1 MLHIFKLKTMSTK
14 NILILGTLLFASV
27 SLFAQGKKDNKKEGK
42 ENEKKETKMSA
53 KEEKEQKAW
62 MAYMTPG
69 EMHKMLV
76 NSKGDW
82 HENLTFWMAPGG
94 EPMQAESDCT
104 NKMILGDRYQE
115 SIHTGMMMGMPFE
128 GRGTIG
134 YDNAKKTFQ
143 STWVDN
149 MGTGIM
155 YLEGKYKEGSK
166 TITLKGTAVDPMTG
180 KTENVRHTLKFIDD
194 KTQLMEMYMTKDGKE
209 FKNME
214 IKFTKKS

>member
-1 MLHIFKLKTMSTK
+1 MNSK

-27 SLFAQGKKDNKKEGK
+27 SLFAQGKKDSKKEGK
-42 ENEKKETKMSA
+42 GSEKKETKMTA

-69 EMHKMLV
+69 EMHKMLA
-76 NSKGDW
+76 NSSGSW
-82 HENLTFWMAPGG
+82 HENLTFWMAPGA
-94 EPMQAESDCT
+94 EPTQAESECT

-115 SIHTGMMMGMPFE
+115 SVHTGMMMGMPFE
-128 GRGTIG
+128 GRGKIG
-134 YDNAKKTFQ
+134 YDNAKKSFQ

-149 MGTGIM
+149 MGTGVM

-166 TITLKGTAVDPMTG
+166 TITLKGTAVDAMTG
-180 KTENVRHTLKFIDD
+180 KTENVRQTLKFIDD

-214 IKFTKKS
+214 IKLTKKS

>member
-1 MLHIFKLKTMSTK
+1 MIML
-14 NILILGTLLFASV
+14 
-27 SLFAQGKKDNKKEGK
+27 
-42 ENEKKETKMSA
+42 
-53 KEEKEQKAW
+53 
-62 MAYMTPG
+62 
-69 EMHKMLV
+69 
-76 NSKGDW
+76 
-82 HENLTFWMAPGG
+82 
-94 EPMQAESDCT
+94 
-104 NKMILGDRYQE
+104 
-115 SIHTGMMMGMPFE
+115 
-128 GRGTIG
+128 
-134 YDNAKKTFQ
+134 KKTFQ